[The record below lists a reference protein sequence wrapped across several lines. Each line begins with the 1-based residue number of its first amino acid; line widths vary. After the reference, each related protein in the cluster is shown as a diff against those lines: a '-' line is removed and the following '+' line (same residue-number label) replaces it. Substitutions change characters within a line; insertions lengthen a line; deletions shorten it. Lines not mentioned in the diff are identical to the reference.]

1 LTGFSFLLDTS
12 ILPTGTPTAG
22 FFEKRGGFPVLIPG
36 PRALRRAM
44 KTLSKSFLCL
54 LLYAVQA
61 SAQMPMPA
69 GIAPVP
75 DASIGFSNMTRG
87 GSPSGRTGFDG
98 VTAGITEDF
107 PGRHGVVLEVGYL
120 RAPNVFGTGHRNDVL
135 TYMTGPVFYPS
146 RRREIVT
153 NVHVLGGGARVRGV
167 VPLSTGGFAL
177 AHVHNIAWA
186 LGAGIEHWFSDSM
199 ARRIGADAVHTSF
212 FNSSQV
218 IRGQYDL
225 RTTASLVYYFER
237 RRRTRR

>member
-1 LTGFSFLLDTS
+1 
-12 ILPTGTPTAG
+12 
-22 FFEKRGGFPVLIPG
+22 
-36 PRALRRAM
+36 M
-44 KTLSKSFLCL
+44 KILSKSFLCL

-75 DASIGFSNMTRG
+75 DASIGFSNMSRG
-87 GSPSGRTGFDG
+87 ASPSGRIGLNG

-107 PGRHGVVLEVGYL
+107 PGRHGVVLEISYL
-120 RAPNVFGTGHRNDVL
+120 RAPNVFGTGHNNDVL

-153 NVHVLGGGARVRGV
+153 NVHVLAGGARVRGV

-186 LGAGIEHWFSDSM
+186 FGAGVEHWFSDSM
-199 ARRIGADAVHTSF
+199 ALRISADAVHTSF
-212 FNSSQV
+212 FDSSQV